1 MKTGRGDSLQLLQQD
16 KIISDEQKKPVGL
29 KENVASKE
37 NREGKKKKIHFHAR
51 AEFMSRTIICM
62 HGAKER
68 ELPFTGH
75 GLRPDNTPADYIF
88 LSV

>member
-37 NREGKKKKIHFHAR
+37 NREGKKKKNPFPRKGRIYVKDNNMYAWG
-51 AEFMSRTIICM
+51 EGKRTPIYRSWI
-62 HGAKER
+62 E
-68 ELPFTGH
+68 T
-75 GLRPDNTPADYIF
+75 
-88 LSV
+88 